1 MVTNLVLF
9 KRDMQEVRYRSKTR
23 CLFAGGPK
31 WQTRREAGTQSL
43 KSRFEF
49 VGFIEF
55 IGLQVLNPTDPKNS
69 KNPTNQGSL
78 AIETS

>member
-1 MVTNLVLF
+1 ME
-9 KRDMQEVRYRSKTR
+9 QSA

-49 VGFIEF
+49 VGFMGF
-55 IGLQVLNPTDPKNS
+55 IGLQVLNSTDS
-69 KNPTNQGSL
+69 KSSTN
-78 AIETS
+78 